1 MQKAAGH
8 EASSADGL
16 SQHSDVCVL
25 ADDQRSPAAEAQR
38 RFAGVGGRPPGRTAG
53 RPRRTGEG
61 NPVHCGLVTSP
72 TPALAHPVSWPD
84 SLSRSADS
92 AVCSGGLSVTVKSA
106 AMAPR

>member
-1 MQKAAGH
+1 MKLRALTASASIAMSASWQMISAAPPPRR
-8 EASSADGL
+8 SAALRG
-16 SQHSDVCVL
+16 S
-25 ADDQRSPAAEAQR
+25 A
-38 RFAGVGGRPPGRTAG
+38 GGRPAELLADLGAP
-53 RPRRTGEG
+53 GEG